1 MHTAV
6 PCSPGDT
13 GPDPARPDP
22 PRIHQLL
29 EHLLQRQPE
38 RPLLIEAGADGATQ
52 LTSVA
57 GLAAMVQ
64 VLVDELQRL
73 DVRRGDRVLVVAEN
87 GAAHVALLLACSRLG
102 AWSCG
107 LNARLVAAEVAAF
120 RAKAEPRIVYFTTG
134 VSGAAAAHAAEAA
147 AVPSALPGLAHA
159 AVCPRAEPETGAQ
172 ADAVAAVIFTSGTTG
187 APKGVLVTHHGLLHF
202 ARVSAAS
209 RRLSADDR
217 VYAFLPMT
225 HIFGLA
231 TVLMAALQA
240 GAALVLRSRFDPADL
255 LAALAPAD
263 GSPGVSQLLG
273 PPTLFSRLL
282 SHLDAVG
289 IEQPQL
295 PSLRYCYTGSAPMD
309 LALKARVEQRLGLPL
324 HHGYGLSEYAGSL
337 ILTSLAPDGRP
348 RQDTA
353 VGYLAADAEVRIVDG
368 SGHDVAPGEAGEL
381 WIRGP
386 GLTPGYWRDPEATAA
401 VMRPGG
407 WYASGDLARVDPADG
422 ALFIVGRLKE
432 MIIRSG
438 FNVYPAEV
446 EAALCAFAAI
456 AQAAVLG
463 QPEADGNE
471 AVVAFV
477 ELRSG
482 QVLDDA
488 ALAAHLRQRL
498 APYKRPARVHC
509 VPALPLTANGKVI
522 KSELRRRL
530 DRS

>member
-1 MHTAV
+1 MPKA
-6 PCSPGDT
+6 
-13 GPDPARPDP
+13 AP

-29 EHLLQRQPE
+29 DRLLDRQPE
-38 RPLLIEAGADGATQ
+38 RPLLIEPGDGAVSAVHVT
-52 LTSVA
+52 TAA
-57 GLAAMVQ
+57 GLAAMVA
-64 VLVDELQRL
+64 VLVDELLRL
-73 DVRRGDRVLVVAEN
+73 GVRRGDRVLVVAEN
-87 GAAHVALLLACSRLG
+87 GAPHVALLLACSRLG

-120 RAKAEPRIVYFTTG
+120 QAKADPRIVYFTTG
-134 VSGAAAAHAAEAA
+134 GSAAAAAHAAAAA

-159 AVCPRAEPETGAQ
+159 SVSPQSEPEAGPG

-187 APKGVLVTHHGLLHF
+187 APKGVLVTHAGLLHF
-202 ARVSAAS
+202 AEVSAAS
-209 RRLSADDR
+209 RGLGADDR

-231 TVLMAALQA
+231 TVLMSALQA
-240 GAALVLRSRFDPADL
+240 GAALVLRSRYEPADL
-255 LAALAPAD
+255 LAALAGAD
-263 GSPGVSQLLG
+263 GAPGVSQLLG
-273 PPTLFSRLL
+273 PPTLFARLL
-282 SHLDAVG
+282 SHLDARG
-289 IEQPQL
+289 IERLHAPA
-295 PSLRYCYTGSAPMD
+295 LRYCYTGSAPMD
-309 LALKARVEQRLGLPL
+309 LALKARVEARLGLPL

-337 ILTSLAPDGRP
+337 ILTSLAADGRP

-353 VGYLAADAEVRIVDG
+353 VGFLARDAEARIVDG
-368 SGHDVAPGEAGEL
+368 NGHDVAPGDTGEL

-386 GLTPGYWRDPEATAA
+386 GLTPGYWRDPDATAA

-407 WYASGDLARVDPADG
+407 WYASGDLARRDPADG

-463 QPEADGNE
+463 QPEPDGNE
-471 AVVAFV
+471 RVVAFV
-477 ELRSG
+477 ELRAG
-482 QVLDDA
+482 HTLDHA

-509 VPALPLTANGKVI
+509 VPALPLTTNGKVI
-522 KSELRRRL
+522 KRELRRWL
-530 DRS
+530 DDA